1 MWNVYNVNFRD
12 VGFFLRFGMFDM
24 WDDWGLGRL
33 GVCNFR
39 DVGCLGCSECRMFV
53 VWDVRDAEYS

>member
-1 MWNVYNVNFRD
+1 MNFRD

-24 WDDWGLGRL
+24 CDDWDLGRL
-33 GVCNFR
+33 RVCNFR

-53 VWDVRDAEYS
+53 VWDVRDAECS